1 MGDWPEGLSDLME
14 SSGCGERNIHNIGL
28 GADAGWESRAL
39 RPSPSLPPP
48 GAPLG
53 GGDLQKPGPRRPS
66 QGLQQWL

>member
-1 MGDWPEGLSDLME
+1 MGDLPEGLSDLLE
-14 SSGCGERNIHNIGL
+14 SSGCGEHNIHNFGL
-28 GADAGWESRAL
+28 GSDAGWEPRAL

-53 GGDLQKPGPRRPS
+53 GGDLKKPGPRRPS